1 MLSFLGPMLSITNT
15 KCVRG
20 TSCLQEAHSLLG
32 ETALHSHVHAIVEGN
47 MEEDVATIVLCGDS
61 GECLLSY
68 LGPVASG
75 LCWACLHVWKLPDC
89 WLGEDGLGGTTE
101 AMCLCP
107 PCLTPPQ
114 TSLGHLRGS
123 SGGVRGSRS
132 TLELFRL
139 LLELVTNIPL
149 AIGQVQNQN
158 GRELLRSGN
167 NGMDTRRPW
176 ETHGGLR
183 EV

>member
-1 MLSFLGPMLSITNT
+1 M
-15 KCVRG
+15 
-20 TSCLQEAHSLLG
+20 
-32 ETALHSHVHAIVEGN
+32 SH
-47 MEEDVATIVLCGDS
+47 
-61 GECLLSY
+61 
-68 LGPVASG
+68 
-75 LCWACLHVWKLPDC
+75 
-89 WLGEDGLGGTTE
+89 
-101 AMCLCP
+101 
-107 PCLTPPQ
+107 PPQ

-132 TLELFRL
+132 TLELFRP